1 MKAKFVVAALVAAA
15 LTGGAVWYNGKLKA
29 EKLPGIAAVN
39 GRLELK
45 RLDIATLYSGR
56 VEEIYVQEGD
66 EVQPEQNLARLSSS
80 ISQTQVD
87 AANAQKQRAQEAV
100 TRAAAQIDSQQ
111 QQLKVAKLDLDNAQ
125 KLRRENLVSASEL
138 DRRQANYRAAVAAVN
153 TAKAAKAEADA
164 AVNQAQAQLEQA
176 QSQNS
181 DMLIKAPKAG
191 WVEYQ
196 IAEVGNVLGVGGKVI
211 SLLDPTDTY
220 INVFLTSHQMNR
232 VKIGDDA
239 RIIVDG
245 VDAVFPAKITFVSS
259 NAQFTPK
266 SVETTEERA
275 KLMFKVKLQV
285 PQEIALQHERFLKG
299 GMTAMGYVKY
309 AQDAEWSERLTV
321 KLPAG
326 NQ

>member
-1 MKAKFVVAALVAAA
+1 MKAKFIVAALVAAA
-15 LTGGAVWYNGKLKA
+15 LAGGAVWYNGKLKT
-29 EKLPGIAAVN
+29 EDLPGIAAVN

-100 TRAAAQIDSQQ
+100 ARAVAQIDSQQ

-138 DRRQANYRAAVAAVN
+138 DRRQANYRAALAALN

-164 AVNQAQAQLEQA
+164 AVNQAQAQLDQA

-220 INVFLTSHQMNR
+220 INVFLTSRQMNQ

-239 RIIVDG
+239 RIILDG
-245 VDAVFPAKITFVSS
+245 VDAVFPAKITFVSN

-285 PQEIALQHERFLKG
+285 PQEIAQQYERFLKG
-299 GMTAMGYVKY
+299 GMTAVGYVKY
-309 AQDAEWSERLTV
+309 APDAEWSEQLAV

>member
-1 MKAKFVVAALVAAA
+1 MKTKFVVAAVVAAV
-15 LTGGAVWYNGKLKA
+15 LTVGTVWYNGQLKT
-29 EKLPGIAAVN
+29 EELPGIAGVN

-66 EVQPEQNLARLSSS
+66 KVQPEQNLARLSSS

-100 TRAAAQIDSQQ
+100 SRAVAQIDSQQ
-111 QQLKVAKLDLDNAQ
+111 QQLKVAKLDLDNAR

-220 INVFLTSHQMNR
+220 INVFLTSHQMNQ

-239 RIIVDG
+239 RIVVDG
-245 VDAVFPAKITFVSS
+245 VDAVFPAKITFVSN

-285 PQEIALQHERFLKG
+285 PQDIALQYERYLKG

-309 AQDAEWSERLTV
+309 ASNAEWSEQLAV

>member
-1 MKAKFVVAALVAAA
+1 MKAKFIVTVIAVAALGA
-15 LTGGAVWYNGKLKA
+15 GAVWYNGKLKT
-29 EKLPGIAAVN
+29 EELPGIVAVN

-66 EVQPEQNLARLSSS
+66 EVRPEQNLARLSSS

-87 AANAQKQRAQEAV
+87 AANAQKQQAQETV

-125 KLRRENLVSASEL
+125 KLRRENLVSATEL
-138 DRRQANYRAAVAAVN
+138 DRRQANYRAALAAVN
-153 TAKAAKAEADA
+153 TAKAAKAEAEA
-164 AVNQAQAQLEQA
+164 AVNKAQAQLDQA

-196 IAEVGNVLGVGGKVI
+196 IAEVGNVLGVGDKVI

-232 VKIGDDA
+232 IKIGDDA
-239 RIIVDG
+239 RIVLDG
-245 VDAVFPAKITFVSS
+245 VDAVFPARITFVSN

-266 SVETTEERA
+266 AVETTEERA

-285 PQEIALQHERFLKG
+285 PQEIALQYERFLKG

-309 AQDAEWSERLTV
+309 SPDVEWSERLAV
-321 KLPAG
+321 KLPEG